1 MAQQLVRGGAPLDIP
16 TTAEIGDAVDGRLA
30 AFYARQR
37 DIEDARERERARA
50 VKWMRLPNI
59 LRGTVASNA
68 ISFTIGN
75 GFNLG
80 PDQGYAW
87 SVRRLAVTGLASGA
101 TPDVVNLFLHSG
113 TNQPLL
119 WQFTG
124 NAPCATFGKLT
135 LTITPGD
142 RLELVNSGNLAAT
155 GFIQLSGELIE
166 VPMEMLWKLT

>member
-1 MAQQLVRGGAPLDIP
+1 MAQTIIRGGQPVDIP
-16 TTAEIGDAVDGRLA
+16 STAEIGDTVDARLA
-30 AFYARQR
+30 AFYAQQR
-37 DIEDARERERARA
+37 DLEDARERERARA
-50 VKWMRLPNI
+50 VKWMRLPNT

-87 SVRRLAVTGLASGA
+87 SVRRLAVTGLAGGA
-101 TPDVVNLFLHSG
+101 TPDVVNLQLHG
-113 TNQPLL
+113 GGFPIL

-124 NAPCATFGKLT
+124 TSPCATFGKLT
-135 LTITPGD
+135 LTLAPGD

-155 GFIQLSGELIE
+155 GTIQLAGELIE